1 MATVG
6 NLFVNVGAST
16 RGLEQGLKR
25 GQEQVRK
32 FAADSNK
39 AAASI
44 ASNIP
49 GVDALYARASQM
61 KELMGGF
68 RSMWD
73 SFNGGVKAAAAEQA
87 KLTKAL
93 QESKAAQ
100 QALASAKGTRKNIG
114 QARSMLAQA
123 GIDPNQAARAL
134 AIVDTT
140 PMQEKVAAA
149 TKMVAEAQRDL
160 NAAKAASKD
169 ATAVKLANDLAQS
182 RETLQK
188 ATAAAAHEQA
198 RLAGAQAFA
207 DKAAKGRDPY
217 TGRMLNAQK
226 AAMLQARAQKELQAQ
241 AQRTAM
247 AVAKQGEAQEVV
259 NALMSGG
266 VAVQGAKAVEQAE
279 QRLLQ
284 STQAQ
289 IAAQK
294 ALGKVRQ
301 ENQQK
306 ESMRGKLRGMG
317 IDMTK
322 GQAALRLPSLAPFQS
337 AAADAAKRAQDL
349 GKEIADNAKGFKM
362 FGLSIGKA
370 LGPLGLVGAAFV
382 AATAGAIAFTASQAK
397 AMDALQDQA
406 LAAGMSVESF
416 QRLNA
421 MYHEVGVAQGVVE
434 STSARLGIKLQEAV
448 DGSEDARESFSRMGL
463 DFKALA
469 SATPDAAL
477 ETVIGK
483 IRELGSSRERV
494 AALRDVFGKSGIG
507 LAAAANASSESLAEA
522 ADNARRLTI
531 PASVV
536 NSLAQVN
543 DRLEAGK
550 KAFSNLGTYFASTF
564 APVVESL
571 AKSMMDMFAS
581 DPQAWV
587 GAFQSISLALAV
599 VYDLV
604 ASLVNTLAVVWNLVQ
619 AIGGVIVAGIAGG
632 FGVVLKAIQ
641 AIVYGVEW
649 LLGASHD
656 ISGAIGEAAGV
667 ALGAAAEAAVAAGQD
682 VAEGVQRGVDAVK
695 PDATMAVMDGIA
707 RGWQQTAETMEG
719 HPATLAAKMDQS
731 AIKEVERELQSL
743 RDKFQTMQL
752 GESDSAIA
760 KMQKG
765 GASEAQ
771 IAEARALQQQIA
783 ALEQIEAGNERI
795 RALND
800 EIAKLTMTA
809 AEFAEYEAVTKQ
821 GLTMADAAQV
831 RALQEQL
838 DLLEKQKQARD
849 DIAASIAD
857 LQQRVDT
864 LGMSEAQILTMKMQQ
879 LGATDAQIAQAQ
891 QLQAILDAAKVDD
904 ALKSHFDAL
913 ENRLLEAQGKQEEIL
928 RRQLEGMGLA
938 GDALEDALQRT
949 LDIETQITEAERLK
963 ANQEQVASTLE
974 GLTDQL
980 DKLKLGEAGYLEK
993 QLREA
998 GASQQEI
1005 AKALSMQAEI
1015 SALED
1020 AGKADATVAKAEEMK
1035 AVTDTIG
1042 TAIGGMKLAGMV
1054 SEGDRVQRD
1063 LLGEAELQTGFLS
1076 NISATMQ
1083 AMVGSGKT
1091 PGSGVLMAE
1100 EQPNAIA
1107 TMVPGGMA
1115 RQEMD
1120 TLTLMKQGNEYL
1132 KQIAGNTAAFT
1143 GVLT

>member
-39 AAASI
+39 AAASV
-44 ASNIP
+44 AGNIP

-68 RSMWD
+68 RSLWD

-93 QESKAAQ
+93 EESKGAQ

-114 QARSMLAQA
+114 QARAMLAQA
-123 GIDPNQAARAL
+123 GIDPNQAAKQL
-134 AIVDTT
+134 SISDTT
-140 PMQEKVAAA
+140 ALREKVAAA
-149 TKMVAEAQRDL
+149 TQAAAAAQRDL
-160 NAAKAASKD
+160 NAAQAASKD
-169 ATAVKLANDLAQS
+169 STAAKLANDLASS
-182 RETLQK
+182 RANLQQM
-188 ATAAAAHEQA
+188 TAKAAHEQA

-207 DKAAKGRDPY
+207 DKAAKGRDPF
-217 TGRMLNAQK
+217 TGQMLKKEK
-226 AAMLQARAQKELQAQ
+226 AVALQAKAQKELQAQ
-241 AQRTAM
+241 AERTAQ
-247 AVAKQGEAQEVV
+247 AIAKQGEAQAAV
-259 NALMSGG
+259 NSLMSSG
-266 VAVQGAKAVEQAE
+266 VAVQGAKAVEQAQ
-279 QRLLQ
+279 QRALQ
-284 STQAQ
+284 ATKAQAE
-289 IAAQK
+289 AQR
-294 ALGKVRQ
+294 ALGKAR
-301 ENQQK
+301 EDNQRK
-306 ESMRGKLRGMG
+306 EAMRGKLRGMG

-322 GQAALRLPSLAPFQS
+322 GQAALRLPSLAPFQA

-349 GKEIADNAKGFKM
+349 GKEIADSAKGFKV
-362 FGLSIGKA
+362 FGLSVGKA
-370 LGPLGLVGAAFV
+370 LGPVGLVAAGFV
-382 AATAGAIAFTASQAK
+382 AATGAAISFTAAQAK
-397 AMDALQDQA
+397 AMDILQDQA
-406 LAAGMSVESF
+406 LAAGMNVEAF
-416 QRLNA
+416 QRLNQT
-421 MYHEVGVAQGVVE
+421 YHEVGVANGVVE

-448 DGSEDARESFSRMGL
+448 DGSDDASESFSRLGL

-469 SATPDAAL
+469 ASTPDAAM
-477 ETVIGK
+477 EAVIGK
-483 IRELGSSRERV
+483 IRELGTSRERI

-507 LAAAANASSESLAEA
+507 LAAAVNATSESMREA
-522 ADNARRLTI
+522 SDNAKRLTI
-531 PASVV
+531 PAGVV
-536 NSLAQVN
+536 NALATVN

-550 KAFSNLGTYFASTF
+550 KAFSNLGTYFAATF

-571 AKSMMDMFAS
+571 AKSMTEMFAT
-581 DPQAWV
+581 DV
-587 GAFQSISLALAV
+587 DGFIGGFQSVSLVLAV
-599 VYDLV
+599 IYDLV
-604 ASLVNTLAVVWNLVQ
+604 AGIVNAFAVVWNLLQ
-619 AIGGVIVAGIAGG
+619 AIGGVLVAGIMGALGG
-632 FGVVLKAIQ
+632 VLKAVQ
-641 AIVYGVEW
+641 AIAYGIEW
-649 LLGASHD
+649 LLGSAHD
-656 ISGAIGEAAGV
+656 ISAAIGQAADVSLGAAGEAAKAAGSD
-667 ALGAAAEAAVAAGQD
+667 AAEAL
-682 VAEGVQRGVDAVK
+682 QRGIDAVK
-695 PDATMAVMDGIA
+695 PDATIAVMDGIA
-707 RGWQQTAETMEG
+707 RGWQDTTASMEG
-719 HPATLAAKMDQS
+719 NPATLAAKVDKS
-731 AIKEVERELQSL
+731 AIKEVERELESL
-743 RDKFQTMQL
+743 RDKLNTLQL
-752 GESDSAIA
+752 GEGESSIA

-821 GLTMADAAQV
+821 GLSMADAAQV

-857 LQQRVDT
+857 LQQQVDT
-864 LGMSEAQILTMKMQQ
+864 LGMSEAQILTLKMQQ

-904 ALKSHFDAL
+904 ALKSHFTAL
-913 ENRLLEAQGKQEEIL
+913 EGRLLDAQGAQEEIL

-938 GDALEDALQRT
+938 GDALEDALKRT
-949 LDIETQITEAERLK
+949 LDIEAQITEAERLK
-963 ANQEQVASTLE
+963 ANQEQVAGTLKD
-974 GLTDQL
+974 LTDQL

-993 QLREA
+993 QLRDA

-1020 AGKADATVAKAEEMK
+1020 SAKADTKVAKAEEMQ

-1054 SEGDRVQRD
+1054 SAGDRVQRD
-1063 LLGEAELQTGFLS
+1063 LLSESELQTGFLS
-1076 NISATMQ
+1076 NIST
-1083 AMVGSGKT
+1083 AMEAMIGSGKT
-1091 PGSGVLMAE
+1091 PGSGILMAE
-1100 EQPNAIA
+1100 EQPLAIA
-1107 TMVPGGMA
+1107 STTATGLS
-1115 RQEMD
+1115 RQEADM
-1120 TLTLMKQGNEYL
+1120 TTLMKQGNEYL
-1132 KQIAGNTAAFT
+1132 KQIVGNTASFA